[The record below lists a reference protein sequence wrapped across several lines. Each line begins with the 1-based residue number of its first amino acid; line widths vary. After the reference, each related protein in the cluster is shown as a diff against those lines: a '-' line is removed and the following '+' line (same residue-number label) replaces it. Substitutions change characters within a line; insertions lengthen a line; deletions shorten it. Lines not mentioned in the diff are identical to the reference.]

1 MATDVKRIIEDYG
14 AALNEHDAE
23 RIASLFAD
31 DGIFEDVPMGI
42 VHHGKEGVKA
52 NFSMEFTAFPDMNV
66 ELKTIFVAGDWAAT
80 ESVMTATHTGDFPM
94 LPATGKSVSVRAAS
108 IFEMRGDKIKR
119 NTNYFN
125 MASMIQQL
133 GVMPSG

>member
-1 MATDVKRIIEDYG
+1 
-14 AALNEHDAE
+14 
-23 RIASLFAD
+23 
-31 DGIFEDVPMGI
+31 
-42 VHHGKEGVKA
+42 
-52 NFSMEFTAFPDMNV
+52 MEFTAFPDMNV

-80 ESVMTATHTGDFPM
+80 ESVMTATHTGDFSM

-108 IFEMRGDKIKR
+108 IFEIRGGKIKR

-125 MASMIQQL
+125 MASMMQQL